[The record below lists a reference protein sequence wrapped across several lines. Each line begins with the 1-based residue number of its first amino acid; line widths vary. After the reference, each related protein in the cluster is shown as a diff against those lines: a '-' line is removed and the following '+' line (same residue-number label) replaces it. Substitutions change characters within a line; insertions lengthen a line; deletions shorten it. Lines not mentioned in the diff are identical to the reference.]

1 MIKHD
6 HFRFLAQSNPFKTS
20 IFEGINPSNT
30 TTLDGITS
38 NGHMTA
44 LLWKGDTAVVFP
56 SYNFTKLQADVPK
69 IVGHDD

>member
-1 MIKHD
+1 
-6 HFRFLAQSNPFKTS
+6 
-20 IFEGINPSNT
+20 
-30 TTLDGITS
+30 
-38 NGHMTA
+38 MTA